1 MALFVSKPPETGTV
15 LRPSG
20 KSTAERAQPWH
31 PAKGKQTKPNLE
43 MNMVT
48 GNENAQRTWKLA
60 GQTFTSYPEFIRAQ
74 DRRVA
79 EFLRRAAGEAKG
91 DDEPQRVIPDWATP
105 ENFDPEWEWPMAD
118 GIDEALKN
126 RFRLCSAAQL
136 NSGRHA
142 TRYLIPG
149 MLAAGQPGGIYGAV
163 KTLKTSLAADLLI
176 SLASGTP
183 FLGRFPVTEPGRV
196 LFLSGESGLDAL
208 QSLARRICAER
219 GLSLESLD
227 NFVVST
233 DLPRLDRPVDLM
245 ALRELIEREQP
256 VCVVIDPI
264 YLAMDS
270 SKSRSLFAMGAML
283 RPLAELCQ
291 STGCAVLVVHHAKR
305 SHKAGSPPTLED
317 IAWSGFAEFS
327 AQWLLVSRRRPYDPD
342 TGHHDLWLSAGGRAG
357 HHGLWALDV
366 DEGASP
372 PLPDAG
378 PILPSEEETR
388 TWKTS
393 LRSVAWAEAQADEQ
407 FVATSSDRQLRRRAI
422 AVERQSQRVL
432 ELLAAYPDGC
442 SARSMREVLG
452 LSGER
457 MSRVLE
463 ALIKK
468 GVVRKV
474 EEQVDYRRTVV
485 TYVRT
490 PMIDL
495 SAAAIK
501 ANRVTPPDQK
511 VYDPGTGHFVDRKKS
526 RNPSPSRVAGLN
538 ATEPRQ
544 PAATS
549 VPASPASA
557 APGAGALPLQPGRD
571 TLCDREKSRNLAPRG
586 GAGQLEAS
594 GVS

>member
-1 MALFVSKPPETGTV
+1 
-15 LRPSG
+15 
-20 KSTAERAQPWH
+20 
-31 PAKGKQTKPNLE
+31 
-43 MNMVT
+43 MVT
-48 GNENAQRTWKLA
+48 GNENAQRTWTLA
-60 GQTFTSYPEFIRAQ
+60 GQTYTSYPEFIRAQ

-79 EFLRRAAGEAKG
+79 EFLRRASGEPEG
-91 DDEPQRVIPDWATP
+91 DDEPKRVVPDWATP
-105 ENFDPEWEWPMAD
+105 ENFDPEPEWPMAD
-118 GIDEALKN
+118 AIDEALKN
-126 RFRLCSAAQL
+126 RFRLCTAAQL
-136 NSGRHA
+136 NSGQHA

-149 MLAAGQPGGIYGAV
+149 ILAAGQPGGIYGAV

-183 FLGRFPVTEPGRV
+183 FLGRFPVAGPGRV

-219 GLSLESLD
+219 GLSLESLE

-245 ALRELIEREQP
+245 ALQELIEREKP

-305 SHKAGSPPTLED
+305 AHKAGSPPTLED

-342 TGHHDLWLSAGGRAG
+342 TGHHELWLSAGGRAG

-366 DEGASP
+366 DEGAAS

-378 PILPSEEETR
+378 PILPTSEETR
-388 TWKTS
+388 IWKAA
-393 LRSVAWAEAQADEQ
+393 LRSITWAEAQADEQ
-407 FVATSSDRQLRRRAI
+407 FVATSADRQLRRRAI
-422 AVERQSQRVL
+422 TVERQSQRPL
-432 ELLAAYPDGC
+432 ELLVAYPDGC
-442 SARSMREVLG
+442 SARFMRDILG

-511 VYDPGTGHFVDRKKS
+511 VYDPGTGHFVDRKKT
-526 RNPSPSRVAGLN
+526 RKAGLSSAPRLN
-538 ATEPRQ
+538 PIEPRE

-549 VPASPASA
+549 APAPLGST
-557 APGAGALPLQPGRD
+557 APGAGATSLPPGRD
-571 TLCDREKSRNLAPRG
+571 TLFDREQSRNLASRG
-586 GAGQLEAS
+586 GAGQFEAS